1 MQNHRQNFLDLLV
14 LEHGLSPNTVQSYAN
29 DLQQFLEFL
38 QLHACGSLAEVRRED
53 ILEFLEDGKLA
64 GLASTTLA
72 RRLVSIRMFFRYL
85 TRERVIA
92 ADITD
97 VMDSPRLWKLVP
109 EFLHL
114 SEVEALLGAF
124 KANSPLEIRNR
135 ALLELLYASGLR
147 ASEITSLRLDKVDF
161 ERGVVQVSGK
171 GSKERL
177 VPFGR
182 SAWKALG
189 RYLQKARPCLDPSGR
204 ALTFFVSKSGQPLTR
219 ARVWMLV
226 KEAALRAGINKN
238 IYPHILRHSFAT
250 HLLSNGA
257 DLRIIQEMLGH
268 TDIATTQIYTHAD
281 TSRLAAAHK
290 RFHPRA

>member
-1 MQNHRQNFLDLLV
+1 MQNQRQNFLDFLI
-14 LEHGLSPNTVQSYAN
+14 LERGLSRNTVQSYAN
-29 DLQQFLEFL
+29 DLQQFLDFL
-38 QLHACGSLAEVRRED
+38 ESRGGDRLDTVRREE
-53 ILEFLEDGKLA
+53 ILDFLEEGKLD

-85 TRERVIA
+85 TQERITTT
-92 ADITD
+92 DITD
-97 VMDSPRLWKLVP
+97 LMDSPRLWKMVP

-114 SEVEALLGAF
+114 TEVEALLGAF
-124 KANSPLEIRNR
+124 KKNQPLEIRNR

-147 ASEITSLRLDKVDF
+147 ASELTSLRLDKIDF
-161 ERGVVQVSGK
+161 ERGVVRISGK
-171 GSKERL
+171 GNKERL

-182 SAWKALG
+182 SAWKSLG
-189 RYLQKARPCLDPSGR
+189 KYLQTARPQLDPAGK
-204 ALTFFVSKSGQPLTR
+204 ATTLFVSKSGRPLTR

-226 KEAALRAGINKN
+226 KEAALRAGITKN

-257 DLRIIQEMLGH
+257 DLRVIQEMLGH
-268 TDIATTQIYTHAD
+268 ADIATTQIYTHAD
-281 TSRLAAAHK
+281 TSRLAAAHQ